1 MYLTRKA
8 VLKSDMKIC
17 ANAAG
22 LALTERSSR
31 FCSHASLSCQAIII
45 SCIARYRKTDQ
56 GFVGLYKLHQYPI
69 MIQSFPTQQ
78 PAFFFFFL
86 RPRDLLLLLANT
98 QVAW

>member
-8 VLKSDMKIC
+8 VLKSDMKVC

-31 FCSHASLSCQAIII
+31 FSSHASLSCQAIIII

-78 PAFFFFFL
+78 PAFFSFFCA
-86 RPRDLLLLLANT
+86 PAICYYS
-98 QVAW
+98 